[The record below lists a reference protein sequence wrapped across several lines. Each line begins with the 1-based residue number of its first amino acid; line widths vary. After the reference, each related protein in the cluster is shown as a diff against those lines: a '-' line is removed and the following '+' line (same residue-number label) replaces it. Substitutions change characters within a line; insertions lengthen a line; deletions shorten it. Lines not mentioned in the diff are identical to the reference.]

1 MDDFSVFSKK
11 FWKLTQVLL
20 DTTVEAFRFKN
31 PFINAFI
38 CSISMVPNLRVSL
51 LGQGFEERIAQ
62 HKSVK
67 PAGEWLL
74 SRYSRECLITGV
86 ECIPETGPL
95 LVVCNHSGMGD
106 ALAVY
111 ASLPRTDVYTVVL
124 RQGILKGLPQFEEFC
139 IVIDQEKPA
148 LALKKMVSCL
158 REGNTILMFP
168 RGKIEDDPGLDVI
181 SAQETIAEWSESI
194 ALLARR
200 VPNLAVLPMAV
211 GGVISRQALNNPI
224 VRFYKQQTNRN
235 FLAATLQ
242 LMFPIYRDPIA
253 SVAYGSPLRGDQI
266 TMANVRTEMRR
277 VLRHVYDQQQDLVAA
292 GRLSRIPQHSDVF
305 ERINDVNS
313 FSP

>member
-1 MDDFSVFSKK
+1 MGNFSVFSKK

-31 PFINAFI
+31 LFINAFI
-38 CSISMVPNLRVSL
+38 RSTSIVPNLRVSL
-51 LGQGFEERIAQ
+51 LGRGFEERIAQ

-74 SRYSRECLITGV
+74 SKYSQECLIEGA
-86 ECIPETGPL
+86 ERIPETGPL

-106 ALAVY
+106 ALGVY

-139 IVIDQEKPA
+139 VVIDQEKPA
-148 LALKKMVSCL
+148 LALKQMVGCL

-168 RGKIEDDPGLDVI
+168 RGKIEDDPGLDAV
-181 SAQETIAEWSESI
+181 SAQATVAEWSESI

-200 VPNLAVLPMAV
+200 VPNLVVLTVAV

-224 VRFYKQQTNRN
+224 VHFYGQQEHRS

-242 LMFPIYRDPIA
+242 LMFPVYRDPIA
-253 SVAYGSPLRGDQI
+253 SVVYGSPLRGEEV

-277 VLRHVYDQQQDLVAA
+277 ILRHVYDQQQDLVAA
-292 GRLSRIPQHSDVF
+292 GRLSRIPQHSEVF
-305 ERINDVNS
+305 ERINDANS
-313 FSP
+313 LSQ